1 MGARHEKARTFPCPG
16 RAAGADCGYGDR
28 AGLALR
34 RRAAGPRQGHRVYA
48 AASQTDCAALLQAR
62 ARDRAKGCFPAP
74 AEGTGLSD
82 VTADR
87 LARVDASLPRQ
98 LQASMERNAR
108 LKSRLRELCSNPT
121 TPSATAKAIELIL
134 REDGL

>member
-1 MGARHEKARTFPCPG
+1 
-16 RAAGADCGYGDR
+16 
-28 AGLALR
+28 
-34 RRAAGPRQGHRVYA
+34 
-48 AASQTDCAALLQAR
+48 
-62 ARDRAKGCFPAP
+62 
-74 AEGTGLSD
+74 LSD